1 MDFSG
6 TGEDVMSD
14 WLMFGVWRLILRLP
28 PALGRKRVERFAE
41 RAREVVG
48 AVSAQHR
55 TVHHFVVTELP
66 RLGRPIPPQH
76 IADNLDLPLPTVIE
90 ILADLEA
97 RKAFLIRNGD
107 GEVEWAFPVTAEP
120 TPHRIRF
127 KSGETLYAA

>member
-1 MDFSG
+1 
-6 TGEDVMSD
+6 MSD
-14 WLMFGVWRLILRLP
+14 WLMFGVWRHILRIP
-28 PALGRKRVERFAE
+28 PAMGRKRVGQLAE

-55 TVHHFVVTELP
+55 AVHHFVVRELP
-66 RLGRPIPPQH
+66 RFGTPLPPQH
-76 IADNLDLPLPTVIE
+76 IADALDLPLPTVIG

-97 RKAFLIRNGD
+97 RKSFLIRNGD
-107 GEVEWAFPVTAEP
+107 GEVVWAFPVTAEP

>member
-1 MDFSG
+1 
-6 TGEDVMSD
+6 MSD
-14 WLMFGVWRLILRLP
+14 WLMVSVWRLILRLP
-28 PALGRKRVERFAE
+28 PALGRKRVGKFAE
-41 RAREVVG
+41 RAGEVVG

-55 TVHHFVVTELP
+55 AVHHFVVRELP
-66 RLGRPIPPQH
+66 RLGRPMPPQH
-76 IADNLDLPLPTVIE
+76 IADGLGLSLPTVIE

-107 GEVEWAFPVTAEP
+107 GEVEWAFPVTAEA

>member
-1 MDFSG
+1 
-6 TGEDVMSD
+6 MSD

-28 PALGRKRVERFAE
+28 PAIGRKRVGELAE

-55 TVHHFVVTELP
+55 AVHHFVVRELP
-66 RLGRPIPPQH
+66 RFGRPIPPQH
-76 IADNLDLPLPTVIE
+76 VADGLDLPLPTVIG
-90 ILADLEA
+90 ILADMEA
-97 RKAFLIRNGD
+97 RKVLIRNGD
-107 GEVEWAFPVTAEP
+107 GDVVWAFPVTAEL

>member
-1 MDFSG
+1 
-6 TGEDVMSD
+6 MSD
-14 WLMFGVWRLILRLP
+14 WLMFGVWRLILRIP
-28 PALGRKRVERFAE
+28 PAIGRKRVGQLAE

-55 TVHHFVVTELP
+55 AVHHFVVRELP
-66 RLGRPIPPQH
+66 LFGTPLPPQH
-76 IADNLDLPLPTVIE
+76 IADGLDLPLPMVIG

-97 RKAFLIRNGD
+97 RKSFLIRNGD
-107 GEVEWAFPVTAEP
+107 GEVVWAFPVTAEP

>member
-1 MDFSG
+1 
-6 TGEDVMSD
+6 MSD
-14 WLMFGVWRLILRLP
+14 WLLFGVWRLILRLP
-28 PALGRKRVERFAE
+28 PALGRKRVGQLAERF
-41 RAREVVG
+41 REVVDS
-48 AVSAQHR
+48 VSAQHR
-55 TVHHFVVTELP
+55 AVHHYVVRELP
-66 RLGRPIPPQH
+66 RLGRPLPPQH
-76 IADNLDLPLPTVIE
+76 IADGLDLPLPTVTG

>member
-1 MDFSG
+1 
-6 TGEDVMSD
+6 MSD

-28 PALGRKRVERFAE
+28 PAIGKKRVGQLAE

-55 TVHHFVVTELP
+55 AVHHFVVRELP
-66 RLGRPIPPQH
+66 RFGRPIPPQH
-76 IADNLDLPLPTVIE
+76 VADGLDLPERTVIG

-97 RKAFLIRNGD
+97 RKVLIRNGD
-107 GEVEWAFPVTAEP
+107 GDVVWAFPVTAEL

>member
-1 MDFSG
+1 
-6 TGEDVMSD
+6 MSD
-14 WLMFGVWRLILRLP
+14 WLMAGVWRLTLRLP
-28 PALGRKRVERFAE
+28 PAIGSKRVGRLAE

-55 TVHHFVVTELP
+55 AVHHFVVRELP
-66 RLGRPIPPQH
+66 RFGTPMPPQH
-76 IADNLDLPLPTVIE
+76 IADGLDLPLPTVIG

-97 RKAFLIRNGD
+97 RKGFLFRNGD
-107 GEVEWAFPVTAEP
+107 GEVVWAYPVTAEP